1 MKGRHRLPA
10 PRRSLR
16 RAVAAGALAVGA
28 SVGVVAV
35 MMPSAGAQAPD
46 VVAWWN
52 AANVG
57 NGAPAPPTPPDV
69 ASGDLLV
76 QGSNAAPAPPV
87 AGVTGAPLSSQ
98 DVAGLL
104 FNLPDGAQVGN
115 LTLAIDG
122 TAPPSVT
129 IVACKATQTFAAE
142 DNGAWTD
149 VPPSDCSVTVPATV
163 DGTNLVF
170 TDMSKLVANGR
181 LAIVLLPGSV
191 DRVVLKKPADDALSV
206 MTFGGF
212 GSSAAP
218 FGTGTNAGPDTS
230 GGPVAQPVAPVGGNA
245 VLPPSDA
252 TGSASGSVAPP
263 VVAGST
269 PSTPATSPAAK
280 TEAAGSGG
288 LTTSQRRALA
298 AVIIGLELL
307 GFLLLRG
314 DEGVEA
320 VALGGAAVAGAGAG
334 LVGGRLRPPD
344 RGREAIAAVSSIA
357 GVGKFRSVRQGRAPR
372 L

>member
-1 MKGRHRLPA
+1 MTRV
-10 PRRSLR
+10 RRT
-16 RAVAAGALAVGA
+16 VAAGALALGA
-28 SVGVVAV
+28 SLGVVALMV
-35 MMPSAGAQAPD
+35 PSARAQAPD

-57 NGAPAPPTPPDV
+57 NGSPPPPTPPDV

-87 AGVTGAPLSSQ
+87 AGVTGAPISSQ
-98 DVAGLL
+98 AVAGLL
-104 FNLPDGAQVGN
+104 FDLPDGAQVGN

-122 TAPPSVT
+122 TPPPSVT
-129 IVACKATQTFAAE
+129 IVACKATQVFAAE
-142 DNGAWTD
+142 DNGVWTD
-149 VPPSDCSVTVPATV
+149 VPPSDCSATVPATV

-170 TDMSKLVANGR
+170 TDMSKLVTGSR

-191 DRVVLKKPADDALSV
+191 DRVVLKKPADDALAV
-206 MTFGGF
+206 TTLGGF

-218 FGTGTNAGPDTS
+218 FGTGTNAGPQPS
-230 GGPVAQPVAPVGGNA
+230 GGGVAQPVAPVGGSA
-245 VLPPSDA
+245 VLPPSDSTA
-252 TGSASGSVAPP
+252 STSASAAPP
-263 VVAGST
+263 VVATGSNAAA
-269 PSTPATSPAAK
+269 ATAPVAK
-280 TEAAGSGG
+280 SEAAGSGG

-298 AVIIGLELL
+298 AVIIGLEML

-320 VALGGAAVAGAGAG
+320 VALGGAAAGAGAG

-344 RGREAIAAVSSIA
+344 RGRDSVAAASAVA
-357 GVGKFRSVRQGRAPR
+357 GIGRFRVARQGRAPR

>member
-1 MKGRHRLPA
+1 MPKHRMPKHRMSRRRMKKTL
-10 PRRSLR
+10 
-16 RAVAAGALAVGA
+16 AASAMAIGA
-28 SVGVVAV
+28 SVGVVALMV
-35 MMPSAGAQAPD
+35 PTARAQAPD

-52 AANVG
+52 ADNVG
-57 NGAPAPPTPPDV
+57 NGAPAPTPPDV
-69 ASGDLLV
+69 PSGDLLV

-98 DVAGLL
+98 AVAGLI
-104 FNLPDGAQVGN
+104 FDLPDGAQAGD

-122 TAPPSVT
+122 TPPPSVT

-149 VPPSDCSVTVPATV
+149 APPSDCSATVPATV

-170 TDMSKLVANGR
+170 TDMSKLVSDGR
-181 LAIVLLPGSV
+181 LAVVLLPGSL
-191 DRVVLKKPADDALSV
+191 DRVVLKKPAADALAV
-206 MTFGGF
+206 TTLGGF

-218 FGTGTNAGPDTS
+218 FGTGTNAGPVAPD
-230 GGPVAQPVAPVGGNA
+230 GGASQPVAPVGGSA
-245 VLPPSDA
+245 VLPPTNV
-252 TGSASGSVAPP
+252 TGSASTPVAPP
-263 VVAGST
+263 VVASGTS
-269 PSTPATSPAAK
+269 SPATTPAAK

-298 AVIIGLELL
+298 AVVIGLELL

-320 VALGGAAVAGAGAG
+320 VALGGATAAGAGAG

-344 RGREAIAAVSSIA
+344 RGRQAVAAASSIA
-357 GVGKFRSVRQGRAPR
+357 GVGRFRAARQGRAPR